1 MRTPINS
8 TQDIGRVVRAVRRQS
23 QLRLEDLAATTGLS
37 KQFVTDLE
45 NGKLTLRLGL
55 TLKLLAELG
64 VKVTLDIPQAV
75 AAEVASLQA
84 QEKAHPGK
92 SPRLSSRRPGA
103 GARRAPNERVT
114 PSLSD
119 DEAGTEGRHDA

>member
-1 MRTPINS
+1 MHTPISS

-37 KQFVTDLE
+37 KQFVTDVE

-64 VKVTLDIPQAV
+64 VKVTLDITQA
-75 AAEVASLQA
+75 AAVELASLHA
-84 QEKAHPGK
+84 QEKTHPGK

-103 GARRAPNERVT
+103 RARRAPNEPAS

-119 DEAGTEGRHDA
+119 EEAGGEGRHGA

>member
-1 MRTPINS
+1 MHTPINS
-8 TQDIGRVVRAVRRQS
+8 VQDIGRIVRAVRRQS

-64 VKVTLDIPQAV
+64 VRVTLDIPQA
-75 AAEVASLQA
+75 AAVELASLQA

-92 SPRLSSRRPGA
+92 TPRLSSRRPGG
-103 GARRAPNERVT
+103 GARRTPNEPAT
-114 PSLSD
+114 PTLSD
-119 DEAGTEGRHDA
+119 DGAPTEGRPGA

>member
-1 MRTPINS
+1 MQTPVQS
-8 TQDIGRVVRAVRRQS
+8 VQDIGRIVRAVRRQS

-64 VKVTLDIPQAV
+64 
-75 AAEVASLQA
+75 
-84 QEKAHPGK
+84 
-92 SPRLSSRRPGA
+92 
-103 GARRAPNERVT
+103 
-114 PSLSD
+114 
-119 DEAGTEGRHDA
+119 

>member
-1 MRTPINS
+1 MQTPVQS
-8 TQDIGRVVRAVRRQS
+8 VQDIGRIVRAVRRQS

-64 VKVTLDIPQAV
+64 VRVTLDIPQAAV
-75 AAEVASLQA
+75 VELASLQA
-84 QEKAHPGK
+84 HEKAHPGK
-92 SPRLSSRRPGA
+92 TPRLSSRRPGA
-103 GARRAPNERVT
+103 VGRSAPNEPASST
-114 PSLSD
+114 LGD
-119 DEAGTEGRHDA
+119 DGAPTEGRPGA